1 MKTSALP
8 VHALHKMWDLSEKN
22 VSLHLGGIFHQTKKN
37 LTVTSIFFPC
47 NFILSSVMAKK

>member
-1 MKTSALP
+1 MKTSALL

-22 VSLHLGGIFHQTKKN
+22 VSLYRGGIFHQTKN
-37 LTVTSIFFPC
+37 VTVTSIFFPC